1 MFGEGRACE
10 WLRGDIG
17 EVLGGGVFDED
28 YGGGGLGAADHGV
41 AGCHPFGFGGD
52 TTAASAVDED
62 AGVGEDGSRAIGGEA
77 EFAKE
82 DAEAEDR
89 FGAADGL
96 EQFGG
101 AGGVADGRGQVA

>member
-1 MFGEGRACE
+1 MEKGAPV
-10 WLRGDIG
+10 RGFVVISAKFSAVG
-17 EVLGGGVFDED
+17 CLMS
-28 YGGGGLGAADHGV
+28 LGAVDHGV

-52 TTAASAVDED
+52 TAAASSVDED
-62 AGVGEDGSRAIGGEA
+62 AGVGEDGSRAVGWEA

-82 DAEAEDR
+82 DAEAEDC

-96 EQFGG
+96 EEFGG